1 MRALK
6 TSKKRYQVQV
16 TYAEVIAY
24 TDVSAT
30 SLEDALEQ
38 SKTLK
43 LGTLLAEG
51 LDEILDYSA
60 RVSGVYEAS

>member
-1 MRALK
+1 
-6 TSKKRYQVQV
+6 V